1 MWGWNIFNNINIF
14 LLYVNFIILYEW
26 FYNKILFIL
35 FLLEIKEF
43 DLFCFGLIR
52 VVFSMVSFNLLK

>member
-1 MWGWNIFNNINIF
+1 M
-14 LLYVNFIILYEW
+14 LLYEW

-43 DLFCFGLIR
+43 DLFCLGLIR